1 MDRGREFEDVLGHTK
16 VLRPPKHDLA
26 TFGTTKLHYHLLSRL
41 ETRKTKIREGEVS
54 SERPRILV
62 PQEIGRVFEGFGK
75 ETEEYAR
82 MLFHKFGSDLRM
94 LEYRFKN
101 ELKRSHLEN
110 EPLILV
116 LRKIEEKL
124 DRSKEPLAAVIEG
137 IDRFWQ
143 VSLMK
148 FIVEITL
155 KSFYSNIMELEER
168 GFFPDRSGVSKKV
181 REEIELLF
189 REAGRDKSKIKKLG
203 KRLSELRLFGEY
215 EDRFFALL
223 KRKE

>member
-1 MDRGREFEDVLGHTK
+1 MDRSREFEYVLKHTK
-16 VLRPPKHDLA
+16 VLRSPKHDLA

-41 ETRKTKIREGEVS
+41 ETRKTRVREGEIS
-54 SERPRILV
+54 SERPKILV
-62 PQEIGRVFEGFGK
+62 PQELDRIFLGFGK
-75 ETEEYAR
+75 EAKEYAR

-101 ELKRSHLEN
+101 RLKRSQLKK
-110 EPLILV
+110 EPLVIVYRRL
-116 LRKIEEKL
+116 EERL
-124 DRSKEPLAAVIEG
+124 DRSKESFSAIIEG
-137 IDRFWQ
+137 VDRPWQ

-155 KSFYSNIMELEER
+155 KSFYSNIAELEER
-168 GFFPDRSGVSKKV
+168 GFFPDRSGVSERA

-189 REAGRDKSKIKKLG
+189 REAERDKSKIKQLG
-203 KRLSELRLFGEY
+203 KRLSELGLFEEY

-223 KRKE
+223 KRKG

>member
-1 MDRGREFEDVLGHTK
+1 MDRDREFEYVLGHTK
-16 VLRPPKHDLA
+16 VLRLPKHDLA
-26 TFGTTKLHYHLLSRL
+26 TFGTTKLHYQLLSRL
-41 ETRKTKIREGEVS
+41 ETRKTRIREGEVS

-62 PQEIGRVFEGFGK
+62 PQEFSRVFEGFGK
-75 ETEEYAR
+75 EAEEYAR
-82 MLFHKFGSDLRM
+82 LLFHKFGSDLRM

-101 ELKRSHLEN
+101 RLKRSYLEN

-137 IDRFWQ
+137 IDRLWQ

-155 KSFYSNIMELEER
+155 KSFYSNVRELEER
-168 GFFPDRSGVSKKV
+168 GFFPDRSGVSEKV

-203 KRLSELRLFGEY
+203 KRLSELNLFREY